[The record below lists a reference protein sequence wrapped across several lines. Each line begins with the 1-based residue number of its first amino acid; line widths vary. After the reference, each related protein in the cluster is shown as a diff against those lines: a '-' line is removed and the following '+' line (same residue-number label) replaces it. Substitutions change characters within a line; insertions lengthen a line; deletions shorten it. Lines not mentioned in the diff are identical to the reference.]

1 MPITS
6 NLQKIMENREV
17 SYEELQFLSKTAP
30 DTIARARDHRIASC
44 QLKTLEKIA
53 LALGVSIHELFD
65 HSPDCKAYKS
75 KQL

>member
-6 NLQKIMENREV
+6 NLQKIMESREI

-53 LALGVSIHELFD
+53 LALGVSVHELFE
-65 HSPDCKAYKS
+65 HSLDSQARTN